1 MSIDNTYAT
10 MRQPTLFEP
19 PYEQAIMDMISQF
32 YILLASA
39 RSDTERRELKA
50 AIRDWTAAL
59 EPIREQ
65 RKNIRNQ

>member
-1 MSIDNTYAT
+1 

-32 YILLASA
+32 HIQLASA

-59 EPIREQ
+59 EPIRKQ
-65 RKNIRNQ
+65 RKPRHKK